1 MIVRRTREQRHV
13 PDSVPPPTGPSP
25 LRLPACGFVVFYA
38 ALLLC
43 IPSQLIF
50 QPLGAPGTPANL
62 LGLCAL
68 VWWAAATIGG
78 LNPVKRFTPTRIV
91 VSLLATAV
99 LASYLAGMLQGWYA
113 PPDVRQDTDE
123 FWTLVP
129 PTVSETTGAMIT
141 AADRG
146 LLSFAAWM
154 GIVLIVSE
162 GLRSWRDLEMVVEWL
177 VWLGTAVA
185 AIGILQF
192 ATGLNLAAFFTIPGL
207 SANSDFGAVASR
219 SVLNRVSATAV
230 HPIEYGVVLA
240 GLLPLAV
247 HRMIRCW
254 GRPLASLPAIVIF
267 VGCFMSVSRSAV
279 LVVLAAFIVL
289 LVGWPPRR
297 RLHALMVMPFA
308 VVGLRVAVPGL
319 VGTLVSLFKNVV
331 NDPSVSGRTNDYSV
345 VLGVMGDSPWFGR
358 GLFTFVPRYY
368 RIVDNQ
374 YLMFGVELG
383 IVGLLAAALFLVVA
397 FSQAHAAHRRARDA
411 LSRDVSLALSASIA
425 GVLVSF
431 VTFDAMGFPMAA
443 GVVMLLVGLAGASWR
458 LAALE
463 DPASPYR
470 PHDHRVVAGTG
481 REGHRAPL
489 QEMAR

>member
-1 MIVRRTREQRHV
+1 MI
-13 PDSVPPPTGPSP
+13 
-25 LRLPACGFVVFYA
+25 RLPACGFVVLYA
-38 ALLLC
+38 VLLLC

-50 QPLGAPGTPANL
+50 RPLGAPGTPANL

-68 VWWAAATIGG
+68 VWWGAATIGG
-78 LNPVKRFTPTRIV
+78 LNPVKRFTPTRIT

-99 LASYLAGMLQGWYA
+99 LASYVAGMLQGWYA
-113 PPDVRQDTDE
+113 PLDVRQETDE

-129 PTVSETTGAMIT
+129 PTVMETTGAMIT

-154 GIVLIVSE
+154 GIVLMVSE
-162 GLRSWRDLEMVVEWL
+162 GLRSWRDLELVVEWL

-192 ATGLNLAAFFTIPGL
+192 STGLNLAAFFTIPGL
-207 SANSDFGAVASR
+207 SANSEFGAVVSR

-247 HRMIRCW
+247 HRIIRCW
-254 GRPLASLPAIVIF
+254 GRPLASLPAVVIF

-279 LVVLAAFIVL
+279 LVVLVAFLVL
-289 LVGWPPRR
+289 LAGWPPRR
-297 RLHALMVMPFA
+297 RLQALMVMPFA
-308 VVGLRVAVPGL
+308 VVGLRIAVPGL

-331 NDPSVSGRTNDYSV
+331 NDPSVSGRTNDYGV
-345 VLGVMGDSPWFGR
+345 VVAVMGDSPWFGR

-383 IVGLLAAALFLVVA
+383 MVGLLAVVIFLVVA
-397 FSQAHAAHRRARDA
+397 FSQAHTAHRRARDA
-411 LSRDVSLALSASIA
+411 GSRDVSLALSASVA

-431 VTFDAMGFPMAA
+431 VTFDALGFPMAA
-443 GVVMLLVGLAGASWR
+443 GLMMLLVGLAGASWR
-458 LAALE
+458 LATLE

-470 PHDHRVVAGTG
+470 PHDHRPHDHSAA
-481 REGHRAPL
+481 RAPL
-489 QEMAR
+489 EEVAR